1 MDGFN
6 GKVKTA
12 AQISI
17 INLFSYSG
25 TIFAYGQ
32 TASGKTHTMHG
43 SRDLPG
49 IIPLSVRDI
58 FAQIESVSRLC
69 FHWILV
75 LVLTMLLDTRSRVP
89 SSRFVH

>member
-75 LVLTMLLDTRSRVP
+75 SC
-89 SSRFVH
+89 